1 MFYNIKIIFFDN
13 MSLFNDKLKKI
24 HLKELL
30 AIIILLFFIYF
41 LVNNFNIAHIDSV
54 WVYIFIIIYFIIR
67 LGNGLSDVKDDIL
80 SVFTKNNLKLICLV
94 VVLNIFLSYGC
105 LYLSGHVLNAYDAYL
120 ANSFIA
126 GGLFATIVVSPI
138 SEELIFRGVFL
149 NRLQLV
155 VPPVFAVMI
164 SSLLF
169 ASLHSFGSIIS
180 AFVFALC
187 MAVLYLKTENIF
199 VPIFAHFLNNLV
211 AETIVALDVNNVMF
225 ENNLVVIAVSVLAVV
240 SAILIMIAL
249 FKQLN
254 NLK

>member
-80 SVFTKNNLKLICLV
+80 SVFTKNNLKLIGLV

-155 VPPVFAVMI
+155 VPPVFAVLI

-169 ASLHSFGSIIS
+169 ASLHSFGSITS

-240 SAILIMIAL
+240 SAILIMITL
-249 FKQLN
+249 FKELN